1 MGLLALRSAVRPHL
15 ESLAPGDLVAV
26 AVSGGADSLALA
38 GAIAL
43 EAKKLAL
50 KVIGVTVDHQLQ
62 SGSDSQAATVVEQL
76 NQLGISETIVK
87 KVNVVMQDGLEAS
100 ARRARYEAF
109 EELNADAIFLGHTKD
124 DQAETVLLGLARG
137 SGGRSLSGMAEV
149 NGKYF
154 RPLLGI
160 TRKETIAACHELN
173 VKPWQDPHNFDNS
186 FLRVRV
192 REKVIPIMEEEI
204 GPGIVDALVRTS
216 NLLRDDS
223 DALDA
228 MAEQFW
234 NKAQSLKVE
243 DLEQLPRA
251 VRTRVL
257 RIAIRDFGGEPLSM
271 DQVAA
276 VEALVTNWRGQGEVS
291 VPGGVKVSRISG
303 RLSLSKR

>member
-1 MGLLALRSAVRPHL
+1 MGLLALRSAVRPYL
-15 ESLAPGDLVAV
+15 ESLAPGDTVAV

-38 GAIAL
+38 GAVAL
-43 EAKKLAL
+43 EAKKLTL

-62 SGSDSQAATVVEQL
+62 AGSTEQAASVVKQL
-76 NQLGISETIVK
+76 QSLGITETIVK
-87 KVNVVMQDGLEAS
+87 KVDVVMRDGLEAS
-100 ARRARYEAF
+100 ARRARYGAF
-109 EELNADAIFLGHTKD
+109 EEIIADVIFLGHTKD

-137 SGGRSLSGMAEV
+137 SGSRSLSGMAV
-149 NGKYF
+149 QTGKYI

-160 TRKETIAACHELN
+160 TRKETVAACHELN
-173 VKPWQDPHNFDNS
+173 VKPWTDPHNFDNS

-192 REKVIPIMEEEI
+192 REKIIPSMEEEL
-204 GPGIVDALVRTS
+204 GPGIVDALVRTA

-223 DALDA
+223 DALD
-228 MAEQFW
+228 EQAREFW
-234 NKAQSLKVE
+234 NKDQSLVVD

-257 RIAIRDFGGEPLSM
+257 RIAIREFGGEPLSM

-276 VEALVTNWRGQGEVS
+276 VEALVTNWKGQGEVS

>member
-1 MGLLALRSAVRPHL
+1 MGLLALRSAVRPYL
-15 ESLAPGDLVAV
+15 ESLAPGDTVAV

-38 GAIAL
+38 GAVAL
-43 EAKKLAL
+43 EAKKLTL

-62 SGSDSQAATVVEQL
+62 LGSSEQASIVVKQL
-76 NQLGISETIVK
+76 QELGITESIVK
-87 KVNVVMQDGLEAS
+87 KVDVVMHDGLEAS
-100 ARRARYEAF
+100 ARRARYAAF
-109 EELNADAIFLGHTKD
+109 EEISADAIFLGHTKD

-137 SGGRSLSGMAEV
+137 SGGRSLSGMAAQT
-149 NGKYF
+149 GKYI

-160 TRKETIAACHELN
+160 SRKETIAACHELK
-173 VKPWQDPHNFDNS
+173 VKPWTDPHNFDNS

-192 REKVIPIMEEEI
+192 REKVIPLMEEEL
-204 GPGIVDALVRTS
+204 GPGIIDALVRTA

-228 MAEQFW
+228 MAREFW
-234 NKAQSLKVE
+234 NKDQSLAVDE
-243 DLEQLPRA
+243 LEQLPRA

-257 RIAIRDFGGEPLSM
+257 RIAIREFGGEPLSM

-276 VEALVTNWRGQGEVS
+276 VEALVTNWKGQGEVS

-303 RLSLSKR
+303 RLSFSKR

>member
-1 MGLLALRSAVRPHL
+1 MGLLALRSAVRPYL
-15 ESLAPGDLVAV
+15 ESLAPGDTVAV

-38 GAIAL
+38 GAVAL
-43 EAKKLAL
+43 EAKKLTL

-62 SGSDSQAATVVEQL
+62 LGSSEQASIVVKQL
-76 NQLGISETIVK
+76 QELGITESIVK
-87 KVNVVMQDGLEAS
+87 KVDVVMHDGLEAS
-100 ARRARYEAF
+100 ARRARYAAF
-109 EELNADAIFLGHTKD
+109 EEITADAIFLGHTKD

-137 SGGRSLSGMAEV
+137 SGGRSLSGMAAQT
-149 NGKYF
+149 GKYI

-160 TRKETIAACHELN
+160 SRKETIAACHELK
-173 VKPWQDPHNFDNS
+173 VKPWTDPHNFDNS

-192 REKVIPIMEEEI
+192 REKVIPLMEYEL
-204 GPGIVDALVRTS
+204 GPGIIDALVRTA

-228 MAEQFW
+228 QAREFW
-234 NKAQSLKVE
+234 NKDQSLAVDE
-243 DLEQLPRA
+243 LEQLPRA

-257 RIAIRDFGGEPLSM
+257 RIAIREFGGEPLSM

-276 VEALVTNWRGQGEVS
+276 VEALVTNWKGQGEVS

>member
-1 MGLLALRSAVRPHL
+1 MLFRS
-15 ESLAPGDLVAV
+15 
-26 AVSGGADSLALA
+26 
-38 GAIAL
+38 
-43 EAKKLAL
+43 
-50 KVIGVTVDHQLQ
+50 
-62 SGSDSQAATVVEQL
+62 
-76 NQLGISETIVK
+76 
-87 KVNVVMQDGLEAS
+87 VMEDGLEAS
-100 ARRARYEAF
+100 ARRARYAAF
-109 EELNADAIFLGHTKD
+109 EEISADVIFLGHTKD

-137 SGGRSLSGMAEV
+137 SGGRSLSGMAEQT
-149 NGKYF
+149 GKYL

-160 TRKETIAACHELN
+160 TRKETVAACHELN

-186 FLRVRV
+186 YLRVRV

-204 GPGIVDALVRTS
+204 GPGIVDALVRTA

-223 DALDA
+223 DALDSQA
-228 MAEQFW
+228 REFW
-234 NKAQSLKVE
+234 NKDQSLAVD

-257 RIAIRDFGGEPLSM
+257 RIAIREFGGEPLSM

-276 VEALVTNWRGQGEVS
+276 VEALVTNWKGQGEVS